1 MLHYFKVPTQSK
13 SDWLQQVSFEDIA
26 FQKYQNQSFNAE
38 DKQDWNGFIA
48 LIDVE
53 VRAGKDEK
61 AIFKFF
67 TNGLTSNYESAIYA
81 KDTSLLL
88 DQLKDFLQREKINL
102 TKKSIFL
109 NIDGSKLRQYAQKPF
124 SVSNCYWDVQ
134 LYEKPYLQTQIFGS
148 LLNQANQVICI
159 TFQANFQLF
168 ASEKPFHKDFLEKTV
183 GLPRFRFDE
192 KDNFQENITDWALHF
207 FKDHYETA
215 WQTQMLANQFNLK
228 RLFDFD
234 GFENCQVEADLA
246 LEMRHLIL
254 LTEQPKEINLL
265 FKTIQQ
271 PNTKTEEIFK
281 KVVKI
286 FEQVKRSF
294 DKIGKK
300 ATKNKE
306 SLDVLAHYFEEANE
320 AVQALHL
327 YFNEVG
333 FQHLMGEVADL
344 EKEINKENIFYYA
357 YAVLND
363 KNYQIKY
370 AEFLKNQFPRLPL
383 HTNFWQWVN
392 WGKELWQFHTT
403 LESKNLDN
411 SLKISRK
418 PLEES
423 DEIGFKKNEQF
434 KIIFLRDKQS
444 IELYSKT
451 EKWIF
456 VNIPKDAWSYQLGD
470 KPFLQMVLEYFQTLK
485 SLENIEQIV
494 KDLEILLRKLIPVC
508 VETQRILQM
517 M

>member
-1 MLHYFKVPTQSK
+1 MFHYFKVPTQSK

-26 FQKYQNQSFNAE
+26 FQTYQNQTFNVE
-38 DKQDWNGFIA
+38 DKQDWNSFIA
-48 LIDVE
+48 LVDAD
-53 VRAGKDEK
+53 VRAGKGEK
-61 AIFKFF
+61 AVFKFF
-67 TNGLTSNYESAIYA
+67 TNGLISNYESAIYA
-81 KDTSLLL
+81 KEASLLL
-88 DQLKDFLQREKINL
+88 EQLKNFLQKEQANL

-109 NIDGSKLRQYAQKPF
+109 NVDGSKLRLYAQKPF
-124 SVSNCYWDVQ
+124 SVSDCYWDAQ

-159 TFQANFQLF
+159 ANQANFQVF

-207 FKDHYETA
+207 FKEHYETT

-271 PNTKTEEIFK
+271 PSTKTEEIFK
-281 KVVKI
+281 KVAKI

-294 DKIGKK
+294 DKIGKR
-300 ATKNKE
+300 ASKNKE
-306 SLDVLAHYFEEANE
+306 SLDLLTHYFAEAQE

-333 FQHLMGEVADL
+333 FQNLMGEVADL

-363 KNYQIKY
+363 KNYQTKY
-370 AEFLKNQFPRLPL
+370 SEFLKNQFPRLPL
-383 HTNFWQWVN
+383 YANFWQWVS
-392 WGKELWQFHTT
+392 WGKELWQMHTS

-423 DEIGFKKNEQF
+423 DEINFKKNEQF

-444 IELYSKT
+444 IYLYSKT

-456 VNIPKDAWSYQLGD
+456 SNIPKEAWLYQFNE
-470 KPFLQMVLEYFQTLK
+470 KPFLQMVLEYFLMFNNE
-485 SLENIEQIV
+485 ENIEQIG
-494 KDLEILLRKLIPVC
+494 KDLEILLKKLIPVC